1 MTEQLT
7 KEAFAAQLNT
17 KFRFHVEPSQMV
29 EAELVEVV
37 AGSDLETHTRFS
49 AYFRGPGEFYLP
61 QRSYQ
66 VEHDAM
72 GAFDLF
78 IVPIRRDEQG
88 FYYEAVFNRLK

>member
-7 KEAFAAQLNT
+7 REAFAAQLKT
-17 KFRFHVEPSQMV
+17 KFRLHAEASQTVEV
-29 EAELVEVV
+29 ELVEVV

-49 AYFRGPGEFYLP
+49 AYFRGPAEFCLP
-61 QRSYQ
+61 QRTYQ

-78 IVPIRRDEQG
+78 IVPVRRDEQG